1 MKSGTWRFT
10 LEITETY
17 QKLFTMVVKAVREA
31 NRSKT
36 IFNQELL
43 MNLGVHVVSNET
55 APEIVH

>member
-1 MKSGTWRFT
+1 
-10 LEITETY
+10 
-17 QKLFTMVVKAVREA
+17 MVVKAVREA

-36 IFNQELL
+36 IFDQELL